1 MYNVHTQSLKIRIE
15 DESKSFLCFQR
26 NCGLRELESSY
37 SQVLTNC
44 CIGGKKLE
52 NHTPFFSVC
61 AYSEGGNEITCR
73 RSKSK
78 GKKNVRELGQDL
90 QENVPFLRTKCIV
103 GKKVAFSRNCY
114 PNGKRTYQVC
124 FETWCPL
131 FQMKFKIVFYL
142 NLYKN
147 HETFSV
153 DFQRLC
159 STWLT
164 LSNAEILRQRDLHN
178 HMSAVRFLA

>member
-1 MYNVHTQSLKIRIE
+1 MLYALKEFLSVNVHTQSIKIGLE
-15 DESKSFLCFQR
+15 DESKSFFMFSTKLWFTWA
-26 NCGLRELESSY
+26 GIIY

-52 NHTPFFSVC
+52 TTRSFFSVC

-103 GKKVAFSRNCY
+103 GKKVASFTKKDTS
-114 PNGKRTYQVC
+114 G
-124 FETWCPL
+124 
-131 FQMKFKIVFYL
+131 FQMTLCLTRICEKWWDIFCYFSKFVL
-142 NLYKN
+142 NLIN
-147 HETFSV
+147 VE
-153 DFQRLC
+153 
-159 STWLT
+159 
-164 LSNAEILRQRDLHN
+164 
-178 HMSAVRFLA
+178 

>member
-1 MYNVHTQSLKIRIE
+1 MRVKVFFMFSTKLWFTWAGII
-15 DESKSFLCFQR
+15 L
-26 NCGLRELESSY
+26 LSSVD
-37 SQVLTNC
+37 QLLHWRKKA
-44 CIGGKKLE
+44 GKP
-52 NHTPFFSVC
+52 HAVFFSVC

-131 FQMKFKIVFYL
+131 FQMKFKIIFI
-142 NLYKN
+142 
-147 HETFSV
+147 HETLSV